1 MQMSEPDE
9 LRDLLEEDHLDA
21 VSEGNSESQKDA
33 LNDKQRKRLEYA
45 YEMYESE
52 YQGEQAEIWKRSGG
66 KEHLAE
72 YYKKA
77 GAIGIA
83 DKISGAEKRDEYSL
97 LAEIGEPP
105 A

>member
-1 MQMSEPDE
+1 MMKPEDSEDPE
-9 LRDLLEEDHLDA
+9 L
-21 VSEGNSESQKDA
+21 S
-33 LNDKQRKRLEYA
+33 DKQKQRLEYA

-97 LAEIGEPP
+97 LAEIGSPP
-105 A
+105 Q